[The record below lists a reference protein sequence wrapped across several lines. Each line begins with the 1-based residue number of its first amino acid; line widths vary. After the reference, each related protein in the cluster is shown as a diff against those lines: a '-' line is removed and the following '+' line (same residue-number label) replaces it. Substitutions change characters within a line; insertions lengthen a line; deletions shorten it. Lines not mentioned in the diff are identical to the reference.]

1 VNCVAKRRPCCASVR
16 RSPYDGKPSSLC
28 TLCSVGS
35 TVASFCVHFR
45 RVFLLV
51 WLMGLCLCWPHWLM
65 GLWLMGLCFPPG
77 AGLMHAVQV
86 VASMRRC
93 IQQRCSVQSRCS
105 MLPCSYFRCG
115 AHQPRSPF
123 SLCSDAHPTA
133 WHCPS
138 LHCTHTVIWRVWKI
152 AHSTHTSLHAHSHL
166 ASVEDCSGEPAQRFC
181 CDEPHGREGGNT
193 RRISGW
199 GGVCAMLR
207 VRIDR

>member
-1 VNCVAKRRPCCASVR
+1 
-16 RSPYDGKPSSLC
+16 
-28 TLCSVGS
+28 
-35 TVASFCVHFR
+35 
-45 RVFLLV
+45 
-51 WLMGLCLCWPHWLM
+51 
-65 GLWLMGLCFPPG
+65 
-77 AGLMHAVQV
+77 
-86 VASMRRC
+86 MRRC

-105 MLPCSYFRCG
+105 IHASMHTATMLSSVSLQHPCVDAYSNDAQFSLAASMLPCSYFRRG

-138 LHCTHTVIWRVWKI
+138 LHSTHTVIWRVWNI

-199 GGVCAMLR
+199 GGACACCVCELIDESSPIYHLRVVCAPLPD
-207 VRIDR
+207 VVSHP